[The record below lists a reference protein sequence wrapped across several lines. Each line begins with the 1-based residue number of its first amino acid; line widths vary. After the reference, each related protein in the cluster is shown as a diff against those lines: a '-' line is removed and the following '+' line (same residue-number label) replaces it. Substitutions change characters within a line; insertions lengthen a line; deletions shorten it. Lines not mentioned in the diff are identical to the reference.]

1 MGVRWGVLSSKT
13 GKWLKTGWLIA
24 AGLVALYIGVIAP
37 RERARGIASERA
49 SGLAAV
55 AGGVGWEPISLWHQS
70 SILPHFARMKSVD
83 KGVIG
88 GVPGGVS
95 VDRASVMT
103 YVGGGGGGAGQ
114 EESAPDRKLVR
125 TATLGLIVKTPA
137 ETAKRSSS

>member
-1 MGVRWGVLSSKT
+1 MGIRWGVLSSKT

-37 RERARGIASERA
+37 RERARGIALERA

-70 SILPHFARMKSVD
+70 SILPHFARLESAA

-95 VDRASVMT
+95 VDRAALMT
-103 YVGGGGGGAGQ
+103 SPPGRKAGRKK
-114 EESAPDRKLVR
+114 SASHREPSPQI
-125 TATLGLIVKTPA
+125 GW
-137 ETAKRSSS
+137 